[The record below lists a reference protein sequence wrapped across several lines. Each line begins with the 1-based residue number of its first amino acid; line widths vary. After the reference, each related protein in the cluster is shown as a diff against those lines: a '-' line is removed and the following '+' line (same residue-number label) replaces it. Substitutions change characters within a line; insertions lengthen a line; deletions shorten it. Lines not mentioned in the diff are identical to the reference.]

1 MLSTGKAGREQKEPE
16 QQRRTKKYK
25 KEQKENQN
33 NQNNQNNQK
42 NKWNVLLHCTWR
54 ETAQQLR
61 HYLTQPPSLT
71 FGTAHARAGTVG
83 PGLNVQFIRVVTAS
97 FLHGDVV
104 AF

>member
-16 QQRRTKKYK
+16 QP
-25 KEQKENQN
+25 KEQVER
-33 NQNNQNNQK
+33 
-42 NKWNVLLHCTWR
+42 VITLYLHCTWR